1 MCCHLWICRY
11 PNPSSF
17 TYERR
22 FFRPFEYALQPPP
35 WYKAEHIALDKPELP
50 PGVSKIS
57 EYDGP
62 QCFIIPGNHGLLTFL
77 INLIFLIWLYLSVPN
92 HLCKEY
98 NEFLISDLFIT
109 DWFDGLHTF
118 MRYTCHKSWLGGWF
132 LPQKKSYFALQ
143 LPKGWWIFGLDL
155 SLHGD
160 VDVYQFKF
168 FADLC
173 RNKVHFT
180 SLVFS

>member
-1 MCCHLWICRY
+1 M
-11 PNPSSF
+11 
-17 TYERR
+17 
-22 FFRPFEYALQPPP
+22 
-35 WYKAEHIALDKPELP
+35 
-50 PGVSKIS
+50 S

-77 INLIFLIWLYLSVPN
+77 ISLHFTLFLMYLINYAWNVIYVRV
-92 HLCKEY
+92 
-98 NEFLISDLFIT
+98 EFLIYDLFFIT

-118 MRYTCHKSWLGGWF
+118 MRYICHKSWLGGWF

-173 RNKVHFT
+173 RNKVHFS
-180 SLVFS
+180 SLACPFPIW

>member
-1 MCCHLWICRY
+1 M
-11 PNPSSF
+11 
-17 TYERR
+17 
-22 FFRPFEYALQPPP
+22 
-35 WYKAEHIALDKPELP
+35 
-50 PGVSKIS
+50 S

-77 INLIFLIWLYLSVPN
+77 ISLHFTLFLMYSINYAWNVIYVRV
-92 HLCKEY
+92 
-98 NEFLISDLFIT
+98 EFLIYDLFFIT

-118 MRYTCHKSWLGGWF
+118 MRYICHKSWLGGWF

-160 VDVYQFKF
+160 VDVY
-168 FADLC
+168 
-173 RNKVHFT
+173 
-180 SLVFS
+180 